1 MGRLMYHIITLTIS
15 STLLAASV
23 SAQPRPDDFQVRK
36 VSRDLVT
43 TPDYT
48 YSGGEQLRS
57 PRERWGRVEVQFSA
71 APAYTEELTFR
82 YYILIAGK
90 VLTGEVTHVNIL
102 GGRELY
108 SVLYVPPHALS
119 YLLQNR
125 APTTNAIENVAV
137 QIIQK
142 GEVRDQFMMGR
153 ARPDW
158 FTTMPTL
165 AGFLLNKNETPF
177 APLFWDRYEQ
187 IKPSGR

>member
-1 MGRLMYHIITLTIS
+1 MHYKIALTIS
-15 STLLAASV
+15 STLLAAFL
-23 SAQPRPDDFQVRK
+23 SAQTRPDDFRVTK

-57 PRERWGRVEVQFSA
+57 PRERWARVEVQFSA
-71 APAYTEELTFR
+71 APAFTDELTFR

-108 SVLYVPPHALS
+108 SVIYVPPHALS
-119 YLLQNR
+119 YFLQNR
-125 APTTNAIENVAV
+125 AATTNAIENVAV

-142 GEVRDQFMMGR
+142 GEVRDQFMMAR